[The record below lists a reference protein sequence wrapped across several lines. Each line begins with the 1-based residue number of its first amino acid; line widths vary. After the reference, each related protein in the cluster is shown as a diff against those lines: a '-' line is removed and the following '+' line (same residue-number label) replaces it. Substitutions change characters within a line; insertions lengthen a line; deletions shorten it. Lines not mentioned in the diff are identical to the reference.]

1 MKFLLDENISGD
13 TAMFLRRAGHDV
25 LRSALRSSD
34 PELFARAEA
43 EGALILTRDHDFL
56 AFQPSTRCGIIFIR
70 IHPSL
75 AEDITQAV
83 QRLLSH
89 ASDASLY
96 GHVGILTRLGFEIV
110 PPAPG

>member
-1 MKFLLDENISGD
+1 VKFLLDENISGD

-56 AFQPSTRCGIIFIR
+56 AFQPSTRCGIIFIS
-70 IHPSL
+70 IHPAI
-75 AEDITQAV
+75 AEAITHAV
-83 QRLLSH
+83 QRLLSR

-110 PPAPG
+110 PPTPG